1 MMLLAH
7 HKAVAAVLVG
17 GGIPDPLP
25 PPSPQPPGV
34 PPDPTDPI
42 RDPPKPPD
50 PAPPGVP
57 LARGHQ
63 PPSMTTPQGGGV
75 PDTDPPTPEPK
86 PPTEP
91 DGQPPKPV
99 RQAMWGRVVRLLWL
113 IALSLGL
120 AVPCHAQSAAD
131 VTAGVAEIRAEVL
144 GAPVYASDGPE
155 VGTVADIDFNDEG
168 EPQRLRMTVAAS
180 LGLGARTIE
189 VPASAFIVLRGA
201 VVLDMPA
208 QAVESLPEL
217 TERDGDE

>member
-1 MMLLAH
+1 
-7 HKAVAAVLVG
+7 
-17 GGIPDPLP
+17 
-25 PPSPQPPGV
+25 
-34 PPDPTDPI
+34 
-42 RDPPKPPD
+42 
-50 PAPPGVP
+50 
-57 LARGHQ
+57 
-63 PPSMTTPQGGGV
+63 MTTSQEGGV

-86 PPTEP
+86 LPTEP

-99 RQAMWGRVVRLLWL
+99 RQAMSSRLTGLLWL

-120 AVPCHAQSAAD
+120 AVPCQSTGAVDAE
-131 VTAGVAEIRAEVL
+131 AAEIRAEVL

-217 TERDGDE
+217 TGRDGDE

>member
-1 MMLLAH
+1 MLLAH
-7 HKAVAAVLVG
+7 RKAVAAVLVG

-25 PPSPQPPGV
+25 PPSPQPPAV

-189 VPASAFIVLRGA
+189 VPPSAFIVLRGA

-208 QAVESLPEL
+208 EAVQTLPEF
-217 TERDGDE
+217 TGRNGDE

>member
-1 MMLLAH
+1 MLMVLAH
-7 HKAVAAVLVG
+7 NRKPVAAVLVD

-50 PAPPGVP
+50 PVPPGVP
-57 LARGHQ
+57 PARGHQ
-63 PPSMTTPQGGGV
+63 RSNATPPPATSQGCGV

-99 RQAMWGRVVRLLWL
+99 RHAMSSRLIGLLWL

-120 AVPCHAQSAAD
+120 AVPCPAQSAGD
-131 VTAGVAEIRAEVL
+131 VDAAVAEIRAEVL
-144 GAPVYASDGPE
+144 GAPIYASDGPE
-155 VGTVADIDFNDEG
+155 VGTVTDIDFDEG
-168 EPQRLRMTVAAS
+168 GEPRRLRMTVAAS
-180 LGLGARTIE
+180 LGLGARAIE
-189 VPASAFIVLRGA
+189 VPAGA
-201 VVLDMPA
+201 SSSFAEQLFSTC
-208 QAVESLPEL
+208 Q
-217 TERDGDE
+217 RRR